1 MGSVVCV
8 SVRCSEGFHGRSH
21 KTVCL
26 CWRTCQCH
34 RWPRNTMVWIK
45 IAAVSAIG
53 VYGYRSISRVNQLVN
68 QVKVPR
74 HSLLD
79 KYNSKT
85 TNGYKE
91 YKDAF
96 KIELPPR
103 FKLLKNTGSSNELLV
118 SDMARHFFT
127 CKIFHNLERPI
138 IIAAMKLKDMD
149 RIIGDDILKFRAFK
163 FQKNDT
169 VLVWKVIR
177 REHNEILMKWEFGQL
192 TGTTWFCVPRDDNV
206 LLFGSSML
214 LPKDNPGKEEIYKKE
229 PKELYVEAARTL
241 PEKGVSL
248 LSQARSVVVNA
259 SVSLLLPIHKMYSKY
274 LLLSTYNKI
283 LTEDKLDKRKP
294 EIPF

>member
-1 MGSVVCV
+1 MSD
-8 SVRCSEGFHGRSH
+8 
-21 KTVCL
+21 L
-26 CWRTCQCH
+26 A
-34 RWPRNTMVWIK
+34 RN
-45 IAAVSAIG
+45 
-53 VYGYRSISRVNQLVN
+53 
-68 QVKVPR
+68 
-74 HSLLD
+74 
-79 KYNSKT
+79 
-85 TNGYKE
+85 
-91 YKDAF
+91 
-96 KIELPPR
+96 
-103 FKLLKNTGSSNELLV
+103 
-118 SDMARHFFT
+118 FFT
-127 CKIFHNLERPI
+127 CKIFHNLERPV
-138 IIAAMKLKDMD
+138 IIAAMKLSDMD

-169 VLVWKVIR
+169 VLLWKVIR